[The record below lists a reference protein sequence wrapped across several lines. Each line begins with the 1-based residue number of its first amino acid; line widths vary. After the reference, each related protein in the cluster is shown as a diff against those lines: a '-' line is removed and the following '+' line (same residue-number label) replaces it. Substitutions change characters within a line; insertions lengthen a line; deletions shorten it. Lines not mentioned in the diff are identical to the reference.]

1 MDAERRKRVDKLLQA
16 ALQVPAGQQEE
27 FLRQQCGHDCELLEE
42 VRSLLTSDR
51 MAGSFLE
58 SPGLHVAEVA
68 AQLPNLGVTQSGSS
82 LTASQ
87 TVSHYRV
94 LGPLGSGGMG
104 VVYKAEDTSLGRLVA
119 LKFLP
124 EGTAHEPLAL
134 ERFRREARAASAL
147 NHPNICTIYEI
158 GEYEGRAFIAMEFL
172 DGMTLRQRI
181 GGRPLEMETMLPLAV
196 EIADALEA
204 AHAEGIVHRDIK
216 PANIFVTKHGH
227 AKVLD
232 FGLAKLTGPRKKGS
246 SSEKGEEETVLTL
259 EPLTGGGAALGTV
272 SYMSPEQAR
281 AKELDSRT
289 DLFSFG
295 VVLYEMATG
304 QQPFRGESEA
314 TIYEAILNRDPEPPA
329 TLNKEV
335 SMKLEEIVH
344 KALEKDRDLRYQHA
358 ADIRTDLQRLKRDRE
373 SGRLLAAGSGH
384 VGTAAP
390 GRGGR
395 ARLAYVSTAILC
407 AVLIASGLYYR
418 SHQQSKRL
426 TDKDTIVLADFDN
439 TTSDPMFDGTLRQ
452 GLSVELE
459 QSPFLS
465 LVTDE
470 QIQQTLSLMGRSEA
484 KVTAAVAREVCQRR
498 GNNAV
503 LDGSIGQIGSQYLL
517 TIKAINCAS
526 GEVLA
531 STESRA
537 TDKNHVLEALGNA
550 ASEIRSR
557 LGESLSSL
565 QKYNAPLQQV
575 TTSSLPAL
583 QAYSQAMKA
592 FLEKGGTAPIPFLKR
607 AIELDSNFAI
617 AYTTLG
623 VTYSNLGESSL
634 ATENLRKGFE
644 LRERTS
650 ESERYL
656 ISSVYYSLGTNELD
670 KAVEVYEEWTRAY
683 PRDCI
688 PLNNLGSNYLYLG
701 QYDRAVQYFT
711 NSLHLD
717 PDAGQSYAG
726 LSGAYLAAGRFAE
739 SKEVY
744 ERAIA
749 RKVEIPD
756 IHVSRYQVAFLEG
769 DKAEMQRQVA
779 WGTGQPGGE
788 DQLLSLQSDTEAY
801 AGHFGRAQSLSHSA
815 YDSAQRYGLHEVAAG
830 WLLHAAHLRAEVG
843 EFASAGEDVA
853 SALRVASNL
862 DLQTTAAMTLA
873 LAGESSRAQA
883 IIDDVR
889 KKAPLNGE
897 FNRYWLP
904 VIGAEIELNRDRGQQ
919 ALELLKP
926 VSGYE
931 FSLLSLSPVYVRG
944 RAYLKV
950 RDGQRAAAEFQKI
963 VDHRSIVA
971 NDLLGAL
978 AYLQLARAH
987 AMAGDTAKAKAAY
1000 RDFLTLWMDAD
1011 PDIPIL
1017 KQAKTEYAK
1026 LQ

>member
-1 MDAERRKRVDKLLQA
+1 MI
-16 ALQVPAGQQEE
+16 G
-27 FLRQQCGHDCELLEE
+27 
-42 VRSLLTSDR
+42 LT
-51 MAGSFLE
+51 L
-58 SPGLHVAEVA
+58 
-68 AQLPNLGVTQSGSS
+68 
-82 LTASQ
+82 
-87 TVSHYRV
+87 SHYRIV
-94 LGPLGSGGMG
+94 EKLGGGGMG
-104 VVYKAEDTSLGRLVA
+104 VVYKAEDLKLHRFVA

-124 EGTAHEPLAL
+124 GEISKNAQVLA
-134 ERFRREARAASAL
+134 RFQREAQAASAL

-158 GEYEGRAFIAMEFL
+158 DDQRGEAFIVMEFL
-172 DGMTLRQRI
+172 DGVTLKHRI
-181 GGRPLEMETMLPLAV
+181 AGRPVETDVLLGLAI
-196 EIADALEA
+196 EIADALDA

-216 PANIFVTKHGH
+216 PANIFITKRGH
-227 AKVLD
+227 AKILD
-232 FGLAKLTGPRKKGS
+232 FGLAKVASPAS
-246 SSEKGEEETVLTL
+246 SSSQIAAANTATEVIEEQHLTS
-259 EPLTGGGAALGTV
+259 PGTMLGTV
-272 SYMSPEQAR
+272 AYMSPEQVR
-281 AKELDSRT
+281 AKELDPRS

-295 VVLYEMATG
+295 AVLYEMATG
-304 QQPFRGESEA
+304 KLAFEGESSGEICGAILHQKPHPA
-314 TIYEAILNRDPEPPA
+314 TQLNPRLPPQVEAIID
-329 TLNKEV
+329 
-335 SMKLEEIVH
+335 
-344 KALEKDRDLRYQHA
+344 KALEKDRELRYQHA
-358 ADIRTDLQRLKRDRE
+358 ADIRADLQRLKRDE
-373 SGRLLAAGSGH
+373 TGRGTTPSAGTARVGTDAFVPPARAKVGGYAAAAALLVALAA
-384 VGTAAP
+384 A
-390 GRGGR
+390 
-395 ARLAYVSTAILC
+395 
-407 AVLIASGLYYR
+407 GLYYR
-418 SHQQSKRL
+418 SHRLKPL

-439 TTSDPMFDGTLRQ
+439 STGDPVFDGTLRQ

-470 QIQQTLSLMGRSEA
+470 QIQQTLSLMGKNEA
-484 KVTAAVAREVCQRR
+484 KVTHAVAREVCQRR
-498 GNNAV
+498 GSAAV
-503 LDGSIGQIGSQYLL
+503 LDGSIGQVGSQYLL

-531 STESRA
+531 STESEA
-537 TDKNHVLEALGNA
+537 TDKNHVLGALGRA
-550 ASEIRSR
+550 ASEIRGR

-565 QKYNAPLQQV
+565 QKYDAPLEQV

-592 FLEKGGTAPIPFLKR
+592 FLEKGGTAPIPFIKR

-617 AYTTLG
+617 AYTALG

-670 KAVEVYEEWTRAY
+670 KALEVYEEWTRAY
-683 PRDCI
+683 PRDCF
-688 PLNNLGSNYLYLG
+688 PLNNLGANYLYLG

-711 NSLHLD
+711 NSLQLD

-726 LSGAYLAAGRFAE
+726 LSGAYLAVGRLAE
-739 SKEVY
+739 SKKVY

-769 DKAEMQRQVA
+769 DTGEMQRQVA

-801 AGHFGRAQSLSHSA
+801 AGRFGRAQSLSQSA
-815 YDSAQRYGLHEVAAG
+815 FDSAQRYGLHEVAAG
-830 WLLHAAHLRAEVG
+830 WLLHAAHVRAEVG
-843 EFASAGEDVA
+843 EYASAGEDVA
-853 SALRVASNL
+853 SVLRVASNL
-862 DLQTTAAMTLA
+862 SLQTTAAMTLA

-883 IIDDVR
+883 IADDVG

-897 FNRYWLP
+897 LNKYWLP
-904 VIGAEIELNRDRGQQ
+904 VIRAEIELNRDRGQQ

-926 VSGYE
+926 ASGYE
-931 FSLLSLSPVYVRG
+931 FSLLSLYPVYVRG
-944 RAYLKV
+944 KAYLKV
-950 RDGQRAAAEFQKI
+950 RDEQQAAAEFQKI
-963 VDHRSIVA
+963 IDHRSIVT
-971 NDLLGAL
+971 NDILGAL
-978 AYLQLARAH
+978 AHLQLGRAY
-987 AMAGDTAKAKAAY
+987 AMAGDAAKAKAAY
-1000 RDFLTLWMDAD
+1000 QDFLALWKDAD